1 LKLKVERRL
10 VESRRRTI
18 SITILSALSLIAI
31 VFLACGVN
39 PILAY
44 ERILYGAFGSIYSIS
59 ETVTKSITLMLCSV
73 GLALAF
79 QTAIWNIGA
88 EGQLL
93 IGAIFGSGIALSFPQ
108 WPAYLLL
115 PTMFLAGFIGG
126 ALWGLVPAVLK
137 AKFQT
142 NEVITTLM
150 MNYIATKIL
159 EYLLYGP
166 WRGKEAWGFPY
177 TEIFSSSAQLPTL
190 GTTRIHYPTL
200 MIAFVTVVALY
211 ILLTRTKLGFEIR
224 VVGKNPEAAKYVGIN
239 YAKIILLVMM
249 ISGGLAGIA
258 GIGEVAGIHH
268 RLRIGISPG
277 YGFTSIIVA
286 WLSGLHL
293 LSTIV
298 VSILCS
304 GLLVGG
310 EMIQIAL
317 GLPIGVVEMFN
328 GVFLFSLLI
337 GEFFLR
343 NKISLDISSK
353 KIESRGQVK

>member
-1 LKLKVERRL
+1 MKLKIERRL
-10 VESRRRTI
+10 VESRQRTI
-18 SITILSALSLIAI
+18 YITILSALSLIAI
-31 VFLACGVN
+31 VFLAYGVN

-44 ERILYGAFGSIYSIS
+44 EKVFYGAFGSWYSLS
-59 ETVTKSITLMLCSV
+59 ETITKSIPLMLCSI
-73 GLALAF
+73 GLTLAF
-79 QTAIWNIGA
+79 QTAVWNIGA

-93 IGAIFGSGIALSFPQ
+93 MGAIFGSGVALSFPQ

-115 PTMFLAGFIGG
+115 PTMFLAGFVGG
-126 ALWGLVPAVLK
+126 ALWSFVPTVLK
-137 AKFQT
+137 TKFQT

-159 EYLLYGP
+159 EYLLCGP
-166 WRGKEAWGFPY
+166 WRGKETWGFPY
-177 TEIFSSSAQLPTL
+177 TEIFSSSAQLPTI

-200 MIAFVTVVALY
+200 VTAFLMSVALY
-211 ILLTRTKLGFEIR
+211 ILLTRTKLGFEIH
-224 VVGKNPEAAKYVGIN
+224 VVGKNPEAARYVGIN
-239 YAKIILLVMM
+239 YTKIILLVMM

-293 LSTIV
+293 SSTMSI
-298 VSILCS
+298 SILYG

-310 EMIQIAL
+310 EMIQISL

-328 GVFLFSLLI
+328 GISLFSMLI
-337 GEFFLR
+337 GEFFSR
-343 NKISLDISSK
+343 NKISFEISSK
-353 KIESRGQVK
+353 GG